1 MNERIRVLGENWGD
15 PTFRVAVPEERFDQ
29 FQSTVPDALL
39 AYWREYGF
47 SGFNNGMWWIC
58 DPIVWQPVVDIWT
71 RDLNLVMG
79 NDSWLAVART
89 AFGEMRLW
97 GQRTGMSLSI
107 LPHRGWIFPTD
118 KSARMSSP
126 QSRDR
131 QVYAEFNGETKEGVD
146 VLGDDKKRL
155 FDRVLAAQG
164 PTSVDTMYGFVP
176 VPALG
181 GPIMPGNA
189 EIFDALV
196 HMQLLSELTPRRVM
210 GDITQNSGP

>member
-1 MNERIRVLGENWGD
+1 MADRILALRDNWGD
-15 PTFRVAVPEERFDQ
+15 PTFRVTVPDERFDQ
-29 FQSTVPDALL
+29 FQDTVPGALL

-47 SGFNNGMWWIC
+47 SGFNSGMWWIC
-58 DPIVWQPVVDIWT
+58 DPVAWQPVVDIWT

-89 AFGEMRLW
+89 AFGEMQLW

-126 QSRDR
+126 QGRDR
-131 QVYAEFNGETKEGVD
+131 QVYAAFIGETKRSAD
-146 VLGDDKKRL
+146 VLGDDKRPL

-181 GPIMPGNA
+181 GPITPGHVD
-189 EIFDALV
+189 IFNTLV
-196 HMQLLSELTPRRVM
+196 HMELLSELTPRRVM
-210 GDITQNSGP
+210 GDITKIAGS